1 MSHINTLIFII
12 LFSLILT
19 QTQNSTQTQEQ
30 TTSKKPEI
38 NETKADEI
46 KIEDEKEAI
55 LEQNETL
62 NQTSYTS
69 HTERTKPEFDKNH
82 PFNLTNDEMD
92 TMMFCTLII
101 QETLRTKRTQVE
113 EIQKKMNLTSPN
125 PVYEKVGTDIFE
137 QCNNKA
143 DINDVHMFVKNL
155 TYYENFKWN
164 KKFEPLI
171 NLDYDKYNNESD
183 LRLTMNQQFLMY
195 KYQKVDELFRQKRA
209 DQRDNIDRENQ
220 KIKIG
225 KFDMDS
231 IPNPIKFAGFLIAL
245 IAIFGGI
252 FYFLK
257 KLEKKPKEKKKNKK
271 KKTQ

>member
-1 MSHINTLIFII
+1 MSLIKSLII
-12 LFSLILT
+12 LVLITLSLN
-19 QTQNSTQTQEQ
+19 QSQ
-30 TTSKKPEI
+30 
-38 NETKADEI
+38 NETEKTEKINIESNDTIKSDEI
-46 KIEDEKEAI
+46 KIEEENTDD
-55 LEQNETL
+55 LNETI
-62 NQTSYTS
+62 NETS
-69 HTERTKPEFDKNH
+69 HIEHTQRPEYDKNH
-82 PFNLTNDEMD
+82 PFNLTEDEMD
-92 TMMFCTLII
+92 KMMFCTLLI

-113 EIQKKMNLTSPN
+113 QVQKNMNLSSPN

-137 QCNNKA
+137 KCNNNA
-143 DINDVHMFVKNL
+143 DIKDVHMYIKNL
-155 TYYENFKWN
+155 SYYDNFKWN
-164 KKFEPLI
+164 KKFEPLVDI
-171 NLDYDKYNNESD
+171 DFDKYSNESN

-209 DQRDNIDRENQ
+209 DQRDKIDRENQ

-231 IPNPIKFAGFLIAL
+231 IPNSIKFSGFLLVL
-245 IAIFGGI
+245 IVIFGGI